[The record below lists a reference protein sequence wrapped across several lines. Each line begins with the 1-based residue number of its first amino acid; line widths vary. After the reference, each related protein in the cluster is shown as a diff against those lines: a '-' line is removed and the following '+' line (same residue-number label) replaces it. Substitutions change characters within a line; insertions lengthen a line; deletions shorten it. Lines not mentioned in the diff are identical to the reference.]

1 MLNYLKRILFVL
13 KINSFFSLKT
23 IRKKIK
29 NLPEEWTVQGKFQ
42 CIMKGNGKRERA
54 SWNSQPNEMKSIKS
68 LSHFKYSVVLFWAQK
83 SVHVDR
89 FLKAEFLMHSRASS
103 ELPLSIAPKQKVK
116 ETSFQRFNRNDVN
129 LFTFHARQKKVKLYS
144 HTHTHEGMS
153 GKNAFE
159 MERKNK
165 WKLLL
170 NLAAMPNEIHF
181 SLWPRIL
188 MKSGRL
194 CNSVTKRVFYFSR
207 SLDELCLMS

>member
-1 MLNYLKRILFVL
+1 MLNYRKQILFVS
-13 KINSFFSLKT
+13 KINSFFSLNT

-29 NLPEEWTVQGKFQ
+29 NLTEEWTVQGKFQ

-103 ELPLSIAPKQKVK
+103 ELPLSIAPNQKVK

-144 HTHTHEGMS
+144 HTHM
-153 GKNAFE
+153 K
-159 MERKNK
+159 K
-165 WKLLL
+165 WVEK
-170 NLAAMPNEIHF
+170 M
-181 SLWPRIL
+181 
-188 MKSGRL
+188 
-194 CNSVTKRVFYFSR
+194 R
-207 SLDELCLMS
+207 SKWEKK

>member
-1 MLNYLKRILFVL
+1 MLNYRKQILFVS
-13 KINSFFSLKT
+13 KINSFFSLNT

-29 NLPEEWTVQGKFQ
+29 NLTEEWTVQGKFQ

-103 ELPLSIAPKQKVK
+103 ELPLSIAPNQKVK

-144 HTHTHEGMS
+144 HTHIWRNEW
-153 GKNAFE
+153 KKCVRN
-159 MERKNK
+159 ERKNK